1 MKSKT
6 IKLIN
11 RYARLLREQGEDPSD
26 SQQAEDPPLEEEP
39 VEEDVPEEDVPP
51 TSQAEDRYVQY
62 LIDAALFI
70 PSPTQHKTLNNLQS
84 IVNMK
89 QYKNA
94 RQEILPFVLPMI
106 GNKSRDE
113 KNFTPSN
120 TSPDKEELPFTAQME
135 EDYIK
140 YLIIAALFEPSSD
153 ESATLWNLQSVMSLK
168 RYTNSRD
175 EICIPFVLP
184 MITTSSEDGSLK
196 KDLDAIQ

>member
-26 SQQAEDPPLEEEP
+26 SQQAEDPPVEEEP
-39 VEEDVPEEDVPP
+39 VEEDVPS

-70 PSPTQHKTLNNLQS
+70 PSPTQHKTLNTLQS

-106 GNKSRDE
+106 GKKAKDE
-113 KNFTPSN
+113 NFTPSN

>member
-1 MKSKT
+1 
-6 IKLIN
+6 
-11 RYARLLREQGEDPSD
+11 
-26 SQQAEDPPLEEEP
+26 
-39 VEEDVPEEDVPP
+39 
-51 TSQAEDRYVQY
+51 
-62 LIDAALFI
+62 
-70 PSPTQHKTLNNLQS
+70 
-84 IVNMK
+84 
-89 QYKNA
+89 
-94 RQEILPFVLPMI
+94 MI
-106 GNKSRDE
+106 GKKAKDE
-113 KNFTPSN
+113 NFTPSN